1 MRAARPL
8 AAALLAAALAGP
20 VHAQTGDQPNLIFT
34 IAGGLSLAGGLWS
47 LDKQA
52 AAVAGYPASQ
62 SDTVALARQL
72 RPGLT
77 ALLGATL
84 FRSRHV
90 GYTLEA
96 AFFGIASEARCTGQG
111 PFLTDPERINEQ
123 TCTDVQGQHV
133 PTNAVGFQAGTVY
146 RFTARRTVEPYV
158 RASAGLALL
167 GNSFVETV
175 GIVQSTTACAG
186 FPTCRRFFL
195 ADPRRKEITWL
206 VSLAAGASLD
216 LGPGYRFHAEV
227 RDMVT
232 ALPVVT
238 GAAPIFSQDQAAQV
252 GTRVR
257 HIPVLTAGMDIV
269 LERRHTR
276 RY

>member
-1 MRAARPL
+1 VRPVRPL
-8 AAALLAAALAGP
+8 AVALLAAALGGP
-20 VHAQTGDQPNLIFT
+20 LRAQTGDQPNLVFT
-34 IAGGLSLAGGLWS
+34 IAGGLSLAGRLWN

-52 AAVAGYPASQ
+52 AAVAGYPLSQ
-62 SDTVALARQL
+62 SDTVALARRI

-77 ALLGATL
+77 ALLRATL
-84 FRSRHV
+84 FRSPHV

-96 AFFGIASEARCTGQG
+96 AFFGLASEARCTVRGS
-111 PFLTDPERINEQ
+111 FLTDPQQINEQ

-133 PTNAVGFQAGTVY
+133 PTNAVGFQAGAAY
-146 RFTARRTVEPYV
+146 RFTARRIAEPYV
-158 RASAGLALL
+158 RASAGFALL
-167 GNSFVETV
+167 GNSFVETS
-175 GIVQSTTACAG
+175 GIVQSTSACTG
-186 FPTCRRFFL
+186 LPTCRWFFL
-195 ADPRRKEITWL
+195 ADPRPKEITWL
-206 VSLAAGASLD
+206 VSLAAGTSLN

-227 RDMVT
+227 RDLIV

-238 GAAPIFSQDQAAQV
+238 GAAPTTGEQAAQV

-257 HIPVLTAGMDIV
+257 HIPVLTAGVDIV

>member
-1 MRAARPL
+1 MRPVRPL

-20 VHAQTGDQPNLIFT
+20 LRAQAGDQPNLIFT
-34 IAGGLSLAGGLWS
+34 IAGGLSLAAPLWS

-52 AAVAGYPASQ
+52 AAVADYPVSQ
-62 SDTVALARQL
+62 SDTVALARRL

-96 AFFGIASEARCTGQG
+96 AFFGLASEARCTVRDS
-111 PFLTDPERINEQ
+111 FLTDTQRINEQ
-123 TCTDVQGQHV
+123 TCTDLQGRHV
-133 PTNAVGFQAGTVY
+133 PTNAVGFQAGAVY
-146 RFTARRTVEPYV
+146 RFTARRIVEPYV
-158 RASAGLALL
+158 RASAGFALL
-167 GNSFVETV
+167 GNSFVETS
-175 GIVQSTTACAG
+175 GIVQSTSACAG
-186 FPTCRRFFL
+186 LPTCRRFFL
-195 ADPRRKEITWL
+195 AEARRKEITWL
-206 VSLAAGASLD
+206 VSLAAGTSLN

-227 RDMVT
+227 RDLVI

-238 GAAPIFSQDQAAQV
+238 GAAPVLSLDQTAQV

-257 HIPVLTAGMDIV
+257 HIPVLTAGVDIV